1 MTNPARS
8 RTSAGLLMFR
18 QRDGV
23 LEFLLVHP
31 GGPLWSNR
39 DEGAWSIPK
48 GEAAAG
54 EDLLER
60 ARKEFEEE
68 LGLPAPAKCFPLGSI
83 KQKGGKTVHAWAV
96 EGDLPAD
103 FLCSSNSFEMEWP
116 PRSGNARV
124 SRRSIALNSSPMR
137 LRGERSTRQRPRYSI
152 ACERYWSDRPN
163 DRQTAQVADRKRA
176 GLTKECLP
184 KAAWLWPRTG

>member
-1 MTNPARS
+1 MTTPARS

-39 DEGAWSIPK
+39 DDGAWSIPK
-48 GEAAAG
+48 GEAAEG

-68 LGLPAPAKCFPLGSI
+68 LGLAAPAKCFPLGSI
-83 KQKGGKTVHAWAV
+83 KQKGGKTVHAWAA

-103 FLCSSNSFEMEWP
+103 FQCSSNTFEMEWP
-116 PRSGNARV
+116 PRSAKRQSFPEIDRAEFFPEAIAR
-124 SRRSIALNSSPMR
+124 RKINPAQALLIDR
-137 LRGERSTRQRPRYSI
+137 LRAVLEQS
-152 ACERYWSDRPN
+152 A
-163 DRQTAQVADRKRA
+163 
-176 GLTKECLP
+176 
-184 KAAWLWPRTG
+184 